1 MGVLDEGHVEVGF
14 EQETLAIEEAVKVLL
29 QGLGEDIN
37 REGLSKTP
45 ARVAK
50 ALREGTR
57 DYELTVATIV
67 QWIEEEGNSAT
78 LKLALRGVFDIENI
92 SKPFKQA
99 EHSGLNQKV
108 RVELDL
114 SIGRQKAKDIVQG
127 ALFPEAGL
135 NNGIG
140 HAGGVGGLVIVRDL
154 DLFSYCESCLLPF
167 QVKCHVGYVPSG
179 QCVVGLSK
187 LSRVA
192 DVFAKRL
199 QDPQRLADD
208 VCSALNHGIK
218 PAGVAV
224 VLQCL
229 HIHFPNLELGLLD
242 STHQEWV
249 KVSVC
254 SGKGLFENAKATIW
268 SDFLSLLKFRGI
280 NVEKTCTRDSTGP
293 CWCPSQSSSALI
305 PCKIET
311 VHQMVTAV
319 TSILRSL
326 GEDPLRKGL
335 VGTPN
340 RYVRWLLNFEKTN
353 MELKLDGYVC
363 GKMDPFQP
371 NCNEEEMHS
380 ELNLAFWS
388 QCEHHLLPFH
398 GVVQERIT
406 RQVAETVS
414 SLLGG
419 DVIVVVE
426 ASHSCMVSRGI
437 EKLGSNTATMALL
450 GRFSTDDTAKTMFLQ
465 RIQNTSTS

>member
-57 DYELTVATIV
+57 GY
-67 QWIEEEGNSAT
+67 
-78 LKLALRGVFDIENI
+78 
-92 SKPFKQA
+92 
-99 EHSGLNQKV
+99 
-108 RVELDL
+108 
-114 SIGRQKAKDIVQG
+114 RQKAKDIVQG

-398 GVVQERIT
+398 GVVHIGYFCTKGTNPIAKSILQSIVHFYGFKLQVQERIT

-465 RIQNTSTS
+465 RIQNTPTS